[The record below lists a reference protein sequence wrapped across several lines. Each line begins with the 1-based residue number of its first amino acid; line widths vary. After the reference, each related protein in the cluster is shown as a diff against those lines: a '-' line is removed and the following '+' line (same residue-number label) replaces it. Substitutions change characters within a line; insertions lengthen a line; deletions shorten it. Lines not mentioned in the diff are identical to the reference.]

1 MSLVVQVAT
10 STMLADLDESLRTLL
25 GEGLSDHGF
34 DRIEIAFDAPSKE
47 WSGGLS
53 APAVNVFLY
62 DLRESKDHRQRT
74 IDERRSANGAFDSR
88 PPLVLECSY
97 AITAW
102 AKDVTDEHRLLSQ
115 ALAILYAF
123 PKLPLEVQPA
133 RLRDGSQRF
142 PITTKVGHARG
153 EGKSDFWSAVGGHY
167 KVSLDLVCT
176 LTVEPGV
183 VRERGPQ
190 VRSTAVRVGES
201 GNAKR
206 GVVELHRFGGRLV
219 DPAGDA
225 LANAWIALPETGR
238 FTETDDDGE
247 FRFERVPPGE
257 HRCVAR
263 TSDGDEIEL
272 SVTVPG
278 TTGDLVADTA
288 TAGKGRKPVKGRR

>member
-25 GEGLSDHGF
+25 SDGLGDHGF
-34 DRIEIAFDAPSKE
+34 DRVEIAFDAPAKD

-53 APAVNVFLY
+53 APTLNVFLY
-62 DLRESKDHRQRT
+62 DLRESKDHRRRT
-74 IDERRSANGAFDSR
+74 IDERRIASGGAFDSR

-102 AKDVTDEHRLLSQ
+102 TKDVQDEHRLLSQ

-142 PITTKVGHARG
+142 PITTKVGQARG
-153 EGKSDFWSAVGGHY
+153 EGKSDFWSAVGGQY

-176 LTVEPGV
+176 LTCEPGV
-183 VRERGPQ
+183 VRERGPE

-201 GNAKR
+201 GNAAR
-206 GVVELHRFGGRLV
+206 SVTELHRFGGRLV
-219 DPAGDA
+219 DDHGEPLADA
-225 LANAWIALPETGR
+225 WVALPDAGK
-238 FTETDDDGE
+238 FTEADDGGN
-247 FRFERVPPGE
+247 FRFDTVAPGK
-257 HRCVAR
+257 HRFVAR
-263 TSDGDEIEL
+263 TADGREFDLE
-272 SVTVPG
+272 VTVPG
-278 TTGDLVADTA
+278 TTGDLVAS
-288 TAGKGRKPVKGRR
+288 TAGRAPAKAAKARR